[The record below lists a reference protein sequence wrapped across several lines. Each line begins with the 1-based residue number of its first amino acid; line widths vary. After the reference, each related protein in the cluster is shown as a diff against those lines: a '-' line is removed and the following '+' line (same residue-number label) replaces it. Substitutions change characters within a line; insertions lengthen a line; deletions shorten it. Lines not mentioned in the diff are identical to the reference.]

1 MSSLVWY
8 APYTMNVF
16 KPTLYYVNYNVG
28 LQQFNEVVTTKEPLH
43 KSLHTT
49 NCAAILCGTQNHW
62 PVQIPNILL
71 KLYALLSL
79 HGHENST
86 STPDLLLPLSHSP
99 VSHDSTF
106 VRIDFYPVDSSDDPL
121 DLRFL
126 HILYACKLL

>member
-1 MSSLVWY
+1 
-8 APYTMNVF
+8 MNVF

-86 STPDLLLPLSHSP
+86 STPDLLLHRL
-99 VSHDSTF
+99 
-106 VRIDFYPVDSSDDPL
+106 DFPGSCEEAHVF
-121 DLRFL
+121 RT
-126 HILYACKLL
+126 ANA